1 MKATS
6 KGAKLETP
14 DQMNIVLEA
23 ETWSKCSSQVRYTMK
38 FVSKPDAANLSM
50 VSLPA
55 PPPNKPVTFNLGHN
69 IGNIKLCI
77 ILKNLC

>member
-1 MKATS
+1 MKAPS

-14 DQMNIVLEA
+14 DQMNIMLEA
-23 ETWSKCSSQVRYTMK
+23 ETWSKCSSLVRYTMK
-38 FVSKPDAANLSM
+38 FASKPDAVNLSM

-55 PPPNKPVTFNLGHN
+55 PPPNKRVPFNFGRN
-69 IGNIKLCI
+69 IGNIKLCM